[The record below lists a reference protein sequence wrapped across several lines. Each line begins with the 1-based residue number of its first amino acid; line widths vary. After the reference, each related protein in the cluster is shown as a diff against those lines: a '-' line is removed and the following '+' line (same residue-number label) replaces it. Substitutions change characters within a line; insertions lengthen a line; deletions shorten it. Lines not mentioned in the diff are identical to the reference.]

1 MERARVVHHV
11 HGRIHGPLA
20 ALSALCALVTSSL
33 HSCVAP
39 PSTTRRFTELGQR
52 VYSPPG
58 KKKNGSRLE
67 YSILGQQCD
76 HSTQTPLGIVEKV
89 CTQCP
94 VAPCTRLPRPPP
106 STPTSASP
114 LKAGPGQNPCLE
126 QETTGAPSQ
135 PSTPPACSSAE
146 VAHVRRA
153 KHLSNGVNRG
163 RQQDGGR
170 LPEKNVYR
178 NRDARG
184 SYPAPDGR
192 IGTCACGDWLEQ
204 RLDRASYFSSPTPF
218 SVCLLPSREDAENKY
233 LHRPLY
239 LGNMTARTRQQV
251 VVEVIFPDDRTNY
264 VFFHEGLSV
273 RDYV

>member
-1 MERARVVHHV
+1 MCHLTLTQRPALTY
-11 HGRIHGPLA
+11 HGTCTRG
-20 ALSALCALVTSSL
+20 TSRTRTYPRPACGLICSMC
-33 HSCVAP
+33 SCDFFPAP
-39 PSTTRRFTELGQR
+39 PSTIRRFTELGQL

-58 KKKNGSRLE
+58 KQRKRF
-67 YSILGQQCD
+67 
-76 HSTQTPLGIVEKV
+76 PLGILDFSANNVTTQHRHLRHRRKS
-89 CTQCP
+89 TQCP
-94 VAPCTRLPRPPP
+94 VAPYTRPPRH
-106 STPTSASP
+106 TNERLAS
-114 LKAGPGQNPCLE
+114 KGGTGTKPCLE

-135 PSTPPACSSAE
+135 PSTPACSSAE

-204 RLDRASYFSSPTPF
+204 RLEQATFRHQPPF
-218 SVCLLPSREDAENKY
+218 LFACC
-233 LHRPLY
+233 PLV
-239 LGNMTARTRQQV
+239 RTR
-251 VVEVIFPDDRTNY
+251 RTNTY
-264 VFFHEGLSV
+264 IGL
-273 RDYV
+273 YT